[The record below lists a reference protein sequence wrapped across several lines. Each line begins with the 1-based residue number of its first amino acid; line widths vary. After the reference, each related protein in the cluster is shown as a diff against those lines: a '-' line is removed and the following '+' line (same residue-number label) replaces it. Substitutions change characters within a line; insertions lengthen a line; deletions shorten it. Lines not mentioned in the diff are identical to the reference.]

1 MSYDGSATNPEDIH
15 RFIRDLPRS
24 HSLLTPEINY
34 PDLEFKENAP
44 IQHESDVDSRVADYG
59 FQNWARNSK
68 KLKPSHHPGD
78 LIGLED
84 LGNKPEIS
92 SQTVLVNKLEG
103 AMRSAV
109 PNDAQ
114 TYLPLGRVEAICQRQ
129 TVRLELAR
137 TFGEIPDLD
146 RYTDYVCGSQDD
158 SNQGENTS
166 RKIFANLVLIS
177 QLYRINDFI
186 EAGIKDRDLPFRKEP
201 LGETFTLVKR
211 VTSKRK
217 TSEPVCC
224 FDNWETFQKRMFYDN
239 QWRLL
244 SPYFDKALDG
254 SIALYELDEQS
265 IMPWIKVGEEKRGTF
280 VPSENIGGYAK
291 VTQVAIHPDHHA
303 FEARK
308 FAIKELFEDDDIPFT
323 NEFRNLKRVQTRDHL
338 LPVYAAYRHGQ
349 HYSFIFPWA
358 DGGSLND
365 LWMREPVS
373 LKQTLSMDT
382 PEDTDEH
389 KIRKVLT
396 WVAQQLA
403 GLTGKLGLGFLHD
416 TQFLESLQ
424 PTLAVPESEKRY
436 GIHGDIKP
444 HNILYFEQ
452 DNNGDGSGLGLFK
465 ISDFGLTGFHSALTR
480 SRQPP
485 TGPHSPTYRA
495 PEYGMSTAYL
505 SRKYDI
511 WGLGCVLLQFL
522 TWLIGGPQD
531 LRQFDQDRF
540 EEMDENNLNF
550 KEDKFFKSVQNG
562 DAQPK
567 SSVQSHI
574 NRLQTKVT
582 RGNYLYDCLELI
594 KTRMLQIDVVERAD
608 CKEVHESLAKYY
620 QRCLQDA
627 EYAAEVLPAFNEHTP
642 HPPPGAPDIF
652 VTSYSNN
659 AHSEASN
666 RINMDQ
672 ASKKDAASTTS
683 EVSID
688 RNTSET
694 EQTQFEGVNSASS
707 DQGSSISAVQTA
719 RVVSNNNASPLSKDE
734 EMTDQVDTAISQ
746 QTRLNPPKK
755 STKVE
760 EHKRSKVKNML
771 SYLGLRRLVSWLKR
785 RKTH

>member
-1 MSYDGSATNPEDIH
+1 M
-15 RFIRDLPRS
+15 LPA
-24 HSLLTPEINY
+24 L
-34 PDLEFKENAP
+34 
-44 IQHESDVDSRVADYG
+44 
-59 FQNWARNSK
+59 
-68 KLKPSHHPGD
+68 
-78 LIGLED
+78 
-84 LGNKPEIS
+84 
-92 SQTVLVNKLEG
+92 
-103 AMRSAV
+103 

-166 RKIFANLVLIS
+166 RKIFANLVLIN
-177 QLYRINDFI
+177 QLRRINDFI
-186 EAGIKDRDLPFRKEP
+186 EAGIKDRHLPFRKEP

-211 VTSKRK
+211 ATSKK
-217 TSEPVCC
+217 KISEPVYC
-224 FDNWETFQKRMFYDN
+224 FDNWNPVKKRKFYDN

-244 SPYFDKALDG
+244 SPYFDRALDG

-265 IMPWIKVGEEKRGTF
+265 IMPWVGIGEEKRGTF

-303 FEARK
+303 FQAKK

-338 LPVYAAYRHGQ
+338 LPVYAAYRRGQ

-365 LWMREPVS
+365 LWMREPAS
-373 LKQTLSMDT
+373 LKQKLSTDT
-382 PEDTDEH
+382 HEDTDEH
-389 KIRKVLT
+389 KTRKVLT
-396 WVAQQLA
+396 WVARQLA
-403 GLTGKLGLGFLHD
+403 GLTGKFGLGFLHD

-452 DNNGDGSGLGLFK
+452 DNNGDGSDLGLFK

-511 WGLGCVLLQFL
+511 WGLGCVFLQFL
-522 TWLIGGPQD
+522 TWLIGGPQG
-531 LRQFDQDRF
+531 LRRFDQDRF
-540 EEMDENNLNF
+540 EEMDETNLNF
-550 KEDKFFKSVQNG
+550 KEDKFFKSSQSE

-574 NRLQTKVT
+574 KKLQAEVT
-582 RGNYLYDCLELI
+582 QGNYLYDCLELI

-620 QRCLQDA
+620 RRCLQDTQ
-627 EYAAEVLPAFNEHTP
+627 YAAEVLPAFNELTPDPHPHP
-642 HPPPGAPDIF
+642 HPPAPDIF
-652 VTSYSNN
+652 VTSYSND
-659 AHSEASN
+659 AHSQASK

-672 ASKKDAASTTS
+672 TSEEFAESTAS

-688 RNTSET
+688 ENTSET

-707 DQGSSISAVQTA
+707 DQGSNISAVQTA
-719 RVVSNNNASPLSKDE
+719 TGMSNGNNAPPRLKDE
-734 EMTDQVDTAISQ
+734 EMTDQVDAAISQ
-746 QTRLNPPKK
+746 QKTLNPPQK

-760 EHKRSKVKNML
+760 EHKKSKVKNVL
-771 SYLGLRRLVSWLKR
+771 SHFGLRRLVSWIR
-785 RKTH
+785 RRQTH